1 MAKNKK
7 SSGRAVRSLRIQQII
22 FIVLGAIIILS
33 MVIALIAPM

>member
-7 SSGRAVRSLRIQQII
+7 PSHRETRNLRMQQIV

-33 MVIALIAPM
+33 MVIALVAPY